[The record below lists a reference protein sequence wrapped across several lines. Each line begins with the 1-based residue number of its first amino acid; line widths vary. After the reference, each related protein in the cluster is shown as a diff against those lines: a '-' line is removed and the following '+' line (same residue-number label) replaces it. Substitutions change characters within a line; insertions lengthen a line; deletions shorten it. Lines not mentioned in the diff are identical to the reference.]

1 MWDKD
6 NMEKSDDAEHDS
18 LNMAALQM
26 SRRISF
32 FYINILSIVISYF
45 LFQA

>member
-1 MWDKD
+1 MWDKN

-26 SRRISF
+26 SRRFIF
-32 FYINILSIVISYF
+32 FYIHIIVISYF

>member
-1 MWDKD
+1 MWDKN

-32 FYINILSIVISYF
+32 FYMGISLF
-45 LFQA
+45 LYFQA

>member
-1 MWDKD
+1 MWDKN

-26 SRRISF
+26 SGRISF
-32 FYINILSIVISYF
+32 I
-45 LFQA
+45 